1 MSYYA
6 LEDVEVSQAEIG
18 ACPVC
23 KHPTGD
29 CVGESHFRGGALFT
43 PKRKPDPA
51 ETFSL
56 PERVY
61 EEYED
66 DGKIKKRLLYAMG
79 TRVRP
84 AEARRLGFL
93 K

>member
-1 MSYYA
+1 MSFYS
-6 LEDVEVSQAEIG
+6 LEDAEMSSVEIG
-18 ACPVC
+18 PCPVC

-29 CVGESHFRGGALFT
+29 CIGDSHFNGGVMFK

-66 DGKIKKRLLYAMG
+66 KGKMKKRLLYAKG